1 MRVPFYEVVNGFLI
15 ISAQYLLKII
25 FADMA
30 VPFQVLNQQV
40 DLFFCVYDLFGSAAK
55 FDRCA
60 SAEDFVKGEFA
71 VQNI

>member
-1 MRVPFYEVVNGFLI
+1 
-15 ISAQYLLKII
+15 
-25 FADMA
+25 MA